1 MVQTFTSSVASC
13 LRVVYSVVVLP
24 EPVGPV
30 TRMMPLGWPVMLCQR
45 RRSSAEKPSWSKPL
59 SSTSGSKMRITS
71 FSPKAVGRVDKRSS
85 ISPPSGALVLTRP
98 SCGLR
103 FSATFIRPRLF
114 SRLTMAMVTCGGNW

>member
-1 MVQTFTSSVASC
+1 MQTFTCGVASC

-30 TRMMPLGWPVMLCQR
+30 TRMMPLGWLVMVCQR
-45 RRSSAEKPSWSKPL
+45 RRSSWEKPSWSKL
-59 SSTSGSKMRITS
+59 FSSTSGSKIRITI
-71 FSPKAVGRVDKRSS
+71 FSPKAVGRVERRSS
-85 ISPPSGALVLTRP
+85 TSPPSGVLVLTRP

-114 SRLTMAMVTCGGNW
+114 RRLTTAMVTWGGNW